1 MFASPANQSAH
12 NVFDVSLPIED
23 ELIPFVNWV
32 ASLPPGQRPKTAAY
46 PMADDP
52 FADPPVQLAQ
62 QKLQALGVK
71 TVYSKIFPAENAS
84 YKPAADQVAATGA
97 QAVVLGSTDV
107 PTVSAFMQAFEQQ
120 HYNPKMFICAAGPDQ
135 GAAFTSAVGKGNATG
150 MMVPNGWYPGYAN
163 PASQKMVNEYVAK
176 YGGSP
181 SDVNADVAEAYSVGQ
196 VMAQAVTGTKGTD
209 NAEDHHLPAQRRD
222 AQHRPGT
229 GEVRQLRQELQRR
242 GVHLPVAAAGHRVQA
257 GPPGQR
263 EPARWLSSTPSR
275 TGPASP
281 MARQIYQ
288 AIVDGILVGGV
299 YALMAVG
306 LTLIFGVL
314 DIINIAQGV
323 LVILGAYLSYSL
335 SVRLHLDLFLGL
347 LITVPAMFVIG
358 VVIQWAFIRRL
369 RGRERTSMTLLVTY
383 AVALIIEGILYEIYG
398 PNPKQLNASYVQSSV
413 HVFGFYLSYIYLYGF
428 ALALALVAAI
438 YALLY
443 RTRFGRSVR
452 ATMQDETAARLIGI
466 DVNRVAALTF
476 GVGVAVTAAG
486 GMMFGATNAFNPN
499 SGYDLISRLLA
510 IIILGG
516 LGSIGGALVASVFM
530 LTLESLVTIWS
541 PEWAIV
547 VFYAALVLVLLI
559 RPTGF
564 FGRQPVRAQ

>member
-1 MFASPANQSAH
+1 MAH
-12 NVFDVSLPIED
+12 
-23 ELIPFVNWV
+23 
-32 ASLPPGQRPKTAAY
+32 
-46 PMADDP
+46 
-52 FADPPVQLAQ
+52 
-62 QKLQALGVK
+62 
-71 TVYSKIFPAENAS
+71 
-84 YKPAADQVAATGA
+84 
-97 QAVVLGSTDV
+97 
-107 PTVSAFMQAFEQQ
+107 
-120 HYNPKMFICAAGPDQ
+120 
-135 GAAFTSAVGKGNATG
+135 
-150 MMVPNGWYPGYAN
+150 
-163 PASQKMVNEYVAK
+163 
-176 YGGSP
+176 
-181 SDVNADVAEAYSVGQ
+181 
-196 VMAQAVTGTKGTD
+196 
-209 NAEDHHLPAQRRD
+209 
-222 AQHRPGT
+222 
-229 GEVRQLRQELQRR
+229 
-242 GVHLPVAAAGHRVQA
+242 
-257 GPPGQR
+257 
-263 EPARWLSSTPSR
+263 
-275 TGPASP
+275 
-281 MARQIYQ
+281 QIYQ
-288 AIVDGILVGGV
+288 AIADGILVGGV

-323 LVILGAYLSYSL
+323 LVILGAYLSYEL

-347 LITVPAMFVIG
+347 LITVPVMFVIG

-369 RGRERTSMTLLVTY
+369 RGRERTSMTLLVSY

-398 PNPKQLNASYVQSSV
+398 PNVKQLNASYVQSSV
-413 HVFGFYLSYIYLYGF
+413 HILGFYLSYIYLYGF
-428 ALALALVAAI
+428 ALAVAVIVAI

-486 GMMFGATNAFNPN
+486 GMMFGATNSFNPN

-516 LGSIGGALVASVFM
+516 LGSIGGALAASVFM
-530 LTLESLVTIWS
+530 LTVESLVTIWS

-547 VFYAALVLVLLI
+547 VFYAALVVVLVI